1 MTGSLHGLTLRTSTP
16 AHLARAAVEGLLCGP
31 ADGLDALTA
40 HGLVVQRVLFIGG
53 AARNQAVREIAP
65 AVFGRPVAVPPSGE
79 YVADG
84 AARQAAWA
92 LTGPPP
98 AWSTAEVD
106 VYQTPADPFV
116 RARYAEARD
125 HVLEHM

>member
-1 MTGSLHGLTLRTSTP
+1 
-16 AHLARAAVEGLLCGP
+16 VLL
-31 ADGLDALTA
+31 
-40 HGLVVQRVLFIGG
+40 IGG

-65 AVFGRPVAVPPSGE
+65 AVFGRPVAVPPAGE

-92 LTGPPP
+92 LTGRPA
-98 AWSTAEVD
+98 AWSMAGAD
-106 VYQTPADPFV
+106 VYQSRADPSV